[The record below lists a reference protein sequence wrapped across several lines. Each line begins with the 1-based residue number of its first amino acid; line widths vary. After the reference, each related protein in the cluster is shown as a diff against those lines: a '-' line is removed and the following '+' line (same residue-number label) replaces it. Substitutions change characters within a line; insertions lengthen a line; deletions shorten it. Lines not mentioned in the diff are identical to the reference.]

1 MSAMAL
7 KTGRSLN
14 LLEALMRRLRMT
26 YLAAQARQHSPR
38 FPGGVVFL
46 RQPQLAVMLAALA
59 VVQANVAVDADKRVS
74 LGAAQMDGLARLAI
88 AQAEGG
94 GVSHGMAFP
103 ISAMSMAQQAAI
115 IFASPS

>member
-1 MSAMAL
+1 MAL

-14 LLEALMRRLRMT
+14 LLEAFIRRLRMT
-26 YLAAQARQHSPR
+26 HLTTQAGHHSPQ

-46 RQPQLAVMLAALA
+46 RKPQLAVPGAALA
-59 VVQANVAVDADKRVS
+59 VVQAHVAVDADKRVS

>member
-1 MSAMAL
+1 MAL

-14 LLEALMRRLRMT
+14 LLEAFIRRLRMT
-26 YLAAQARQHSPR
+26 HLTTQAGHHSPQ

-46 RQPQLAVMLAALA
+46 RKPQLAVPGAALA
-59 VVQANVAVDADKRVS
+59 VVQAHVAVDADKRVS

-94 GVSHGMAFP
+94 GVSHGTDLP
-103 ISAMSMAQQAAI
+103 ISAAAHTI
-115 IFASPS
+115 ERRVVA